1 MNYYIGVMS
10 GTSLDGIDVVIA
22 EFDNSH
28 LPHIQ
33 AADTYPFTSELHNQ
47 LQQLITDGHCE
58 LQQLGQLDIHIGYQ
72 YAEHIN
78 NLLRQTG
85 LSARDI
91 AAIGCHGQTIF
102 HAPDVDYPFS
112 MQIGNGNV
120 IAEHTGITTVTDF
133 RQRDMV
139 LGGQGAPL
147 VPAFHEALFR
157 HDRQE
162 RVVVNIGGISNITV
176 LPANPEQ
183 AVFGFDTGPG
193 NTLMDSWVQQHQA
206 KAYDRNGDWATTGH
220 VDTELL
226 DLLLSDEYFSRPIPK
241 STGRE
246 LFHLDWLQHYLNKA
260 NRVIAPEDVQATLLQ
275 LTATSIATNVRKYA
289 PQSQAIFICGGGA
302 HNDALMQA
310 LKTAFEPATVTTTDQ
325 IGLNADWVEATA
337 FAWLAR
343 QTLHHQTGNLPAVTG
358 ASHATILG
366 AVYPSFSSVS

>member
-22 EFDNSH
+22 EFDKSH
-28 LPHIQ
+28 LPHIE
-33 AADTYPFTSELHNQ
+33 AAETYPFTSELRYQ
-47 LQQLITDGHCE
+47 LQQLITNGYCE
-58 LQQLGQLDIHIGYQ
+58 LQQLGQLDIQTGHQ

-157 HDRQE
+157 QNGQD

-176 LPANPEQ
+176 LPADPEQ

-193 NTLMDSWVQQHQA
+193 NTLMDSWIQSHHA
-206 KAYDRNGDWATTGH
+206 KTYDENGHWAATGQ
-220 VDTELL
+220 VYTALL

-246 LFHLDWLQHYLNKA
+246 RFHIDWLQNHLNKV
-260 NRVIAPEDVQATLLQ
+260 NRDIAAEDVQATLLQ
-275 LTATSIATNVRKYA
+275 LTAISIATNIKQYA
-289 PQSQAIFICGGGA
+289 PDSRDIFVCGGGA

-310 LKTAFEPATVTTTDQ
+310 LKTALSPATVTATDQ
-325 IGLNADWVEATA
+325 IGMNSDWVEATA

-366 AVYPSFSSVS
+366 AIYPSFNSAS